1 MMLDW
6 LYLLGGFLLSL
17 YIGRLCIPRIVLVSK
32 KKRMF
37 DAPDRRKVHAKP
49 IPRLGGISFV
59 PAIMVAFTFFCGL
72 MWLQTD
78 GVWLTGTLL
87 AEAFFLGTGLIIVYI
102 VGIWDDI
109 AGLSWRFKFCFQVL
123 AAGLMVCA
131 SPCLNDFQGLFGIH
145 ELPDWVA
152 YPFTVLAVVA
162 VINAFNLID
171 GLDGLCSGLS
181 LLLFLSLGIL
191 FVRMD
196 NYLWALLSAC
206 ILGISL
212 AFFLYNVFG
221 EKLKI
226 FMGDGGSLTLGYLAA
241 FLCLKLFV
249 SAQHSVHA
257 VDSITPVVLLG
268 MLFIPLFDMLR
279 LFIARMCHGHSPF
292 MPDKNHI
299 HHKFLRLGY
308 THLQSTGMLMLI
320 QGGYTLGNILMARWL
335 DVNVVF
341 GVDFLVAF
349 GVYACLERRI
359 SRQVHD

>member
-1 MMLDW
+1 MLDW

-32 KKRMF
+32 RKRMF
-37 DAPDRRKVHAKP
+37 DAPDQRKVHADP
-49 IPRLGGISFV
+49 IPRLGGISFF

-78 GVWLTGTLL
+78 TVLMTGTLL
-87 AEAFFLGTGLIIVYI
+87 AEAFFFGSGLIIVYI

-109 AGLSWRFKFCFQVL
+109 EGISWRFKFCFQVL
-123 AAGLMVCA
+123 AAVLMVCA

-145 ELPDWVA
+145 ELPDGVA

-181 LLLFLSLGIL
+181 LLLFLSLCIL

-196 NYLWALLSAC
+196 NYLWALLSVC
-206 ILGISL
+206 VLGISA

-221 EKLKI
+221 KRLKI
-226 FMGDGGSLTLGYLAA
+226 FMGDGGSLTLGYVAA

-249 SAQHSVHA
+249 SAQHSVHS
-257 VDSITPVVLLG
+257 VDPITPMVLLG
-268 MLFIPLFDMLR
+268 ILFIPLFDMLR
-279 LFIARMCHGHSPF
+279 LFIDRVRHGHSPF
-292 MPDKNHI
+292 APDKNHI

-320 QGGYTLGNILMARWL
+320 QGGYTVGNILMARWL
-335 DVNVVF
+335 DINVVF
-341 GVDFLVAF
+341 AIDFLVSF
-349 GVYACLERRI
+349 GLYACLERRI
-359 SRQVHD
+359 SRRVHD